1 MIEHVD
7 LKDWKLHGE
16 LAVDFKPGLNFVLGP
31 NGSGKSSLL
40 QAIVF
45 AISGATPTP
54 APRDA
59 VRMGS
64 MSGASVG
71 VRLNAASGKI
81 TITRSIDRGGRV
93 TPVVLTGSRFVRGA
107 SASDLAAVLG
117 AEPSELAG
125 LLFLSEGDIYR
136 PNAGDMELDRHLER
150 LLPVQPLQRL
160 VPLAG
165 ERRRSLARLLKGQRS
180 ELKMSKDQL
189 AELALRRPTLE
200 GELSEMDDRES
211 SLRERENALLEAV
224 RVRDEHRRAVLRFT
238 TWEEQLEGLLA
249 SNGLGGV
256 QPSVALEGLEERV
269 RQVERRL
276 RDLIAQR
283 GRYEGER
290 AGVEAATA
298 LLVEA
303 ETGVCPLCEQPLTQ
317 QHRERLIR
325 GQQGRWTELGA
336 HLASTISD
344 LTETERQLSALTA
357 AAIAIRSAI
366 DQRPEGSPP
375 PISAPPELD
384 DELAQV
390 KRDIEDLRSQQRRA
404 VEELTEARTRLA
416 AAEADRRAQ
425 DEVIDAF
432 RKDALLQAVENT
444 ITSFTSEVR
453 AGVVRPLSQELA
465 RQWKRFRPSAQWSLV
480 VGDDGRVAIEMQG
493 ETRPY
498 EALSAGEK
506 TVAMVLLRV
515 ALAVAFTSA
524 GFVVLDEPLE
534 HLDPRARRVL
544 ISSLQYAVQGRLV
557 DQIIVST
564 YEEALV
570 RRLQHD
576 ELAHAIY
583 MD

>member
-93 TPVVLTGSRFVRGA
+93 TPVVLTGSRFVRGT

-211 SLRERENALLEAV
+211 SLPRERTHCLKRSVSETNIGGP
-224 RVRDEHRRAVLRFT
+224 FC
-238 TWEEQLEGLLA
+238 A
-249 SNGLGGV
+249 SQPGKSSSKVFSPRTGLGEFN
-256 QPSVALEGLEERV
+256 QAW
-269 RQVERRL
+269 RL
-276 RDLIAQR
+276 RAWKNES
-283 GRYEGER
+283 GR
-290 AGVEAATA
+290 
-298 LLVEA
+298 
-303 ETGVCPLCEQPLTQ
+303 
-317 QHRERLIR
+317 
-325 GQQGRWTELGA
+325 
-336 HLASTISD
+336 
-344 LTETERQLSALTA
+344 
-357 AAIAIRSAI
+357 
-366 DQRPEGSPP
+366 
-375 PISAPPELD
+375 
-384 DELAQV
+384 
-390 KRDIEDLRSQQRRA
+390 
-404 VEELTEARTRLA
+404 
-416 AAEADRRAQ
+416 
-425 DEVIDAF
+425 
-432 RKDALLQAVENT
+432 
-444 ITSFTSEVR
+444 
-453 AGVVRPLSQELA
+453 
-465 RQWKRFRPSAQWSLV
+465 
-480 VGDDGRVAIEMQG
+480 
-493 ETRPY
+493 
-498 EALSAGEK
+498 
-506 TVAMVLLRV
+506 
-515 ALAVAFTSA
+515 
-524 GFVVLDEPLE
+524 
-534 HLDPRARRVL
+534 
-544 ISSLQYAVQGRLV
+544 
-557 DQIIVST
+557 
-564 YEEALV
+564 
-570 RRLQHD
+570 
-576 ELAHAIY
+576 
-583 MD
+583 